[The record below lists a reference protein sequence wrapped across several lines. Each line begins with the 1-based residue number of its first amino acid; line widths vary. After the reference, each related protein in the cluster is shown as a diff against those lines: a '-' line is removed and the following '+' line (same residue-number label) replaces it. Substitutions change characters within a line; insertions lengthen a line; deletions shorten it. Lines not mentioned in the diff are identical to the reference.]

1 MTEQL
6 LYSCR
11 HCKEV
16 HSIEVN
22 KELKQEEIVFG
33 KCPQIGKWTRI
44 KVSPYKVS
52 KEKTMR
58 EDSVLRR
65 LRKGLTQTQIADSMG
80 VSRQCVG
87 QFIKSLVDKG
97 FLVKQGRGR
106 YVERVRLEDE
116 KGVVSMIRRIDQ
128 LGRIV
133 IPKEMRNQLGANWNG
148 APFYIS
154 FDGNRI
160 ILEKVEETCR
170 ICGTDKG
177 LIGNM
182 AQEAYICR
190 SCLDDFGKNGHPKG
204 VGLLMEASR

>member
-16 HSIEVN
+16 HSIKVN
-22 KELKQEEIVFG
+22 KELRQEVMFG

-44 KVSPYKVS
+44 KISPSNKAM

-58 EDSVLRR
+58 EESVLRR
-65 LRKGLTQTQIADSMG
+65 IRKGLTQTQIADSMG

-116 KGVVSMIRRIDQ
+116 K
-128 LGRIV
+128 
-133 IPKEMRNQLGANWNG
+133 
-148 APFYIS
+148 
-154 FDGNRI
+154 
-160 ILEKVEETCR
+160 EETAAKAE
-170 ICGTDKG
+170 I
-177 LIGNM
+177 
-182 AQEAYICR
+182 
-190 SCLDDFGKNGHPKG
+190 
-204 VGLLMEASR
+204 MEEIRAEVKIEEVAE